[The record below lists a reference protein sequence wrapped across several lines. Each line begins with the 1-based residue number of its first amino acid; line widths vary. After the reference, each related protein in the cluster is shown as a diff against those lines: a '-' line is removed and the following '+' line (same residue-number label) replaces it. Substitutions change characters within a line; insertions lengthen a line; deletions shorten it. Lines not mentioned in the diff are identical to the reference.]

1 MKTDFFVIKS
11 ETKEKFLSEMQS
23 ALAEALKTVTTA
35 PEKESACAYF
45 AVAVLKGQNGE
56 EYYNILALAEEKEF
70 KNALGGSLIAL
81 AELGLKEAPD
91 NVQSLFKMNDAEKA
105 LEKAFSVKAPEPA
118 LAPEEKTA
126 PAPEE
131 KQEEKEFSFLV
142 TFNDRTEKEFSAT
155 GVNDVKAY
163 EKVIQ
168 DIKENHAPL
177 YPVSVTAK
185 EV

>member
-1 MKTDFFVIKS
+1 MKTDFEVVKT
-11 ETKEKFLSEMQS
+11 ENKEKTLLEISKALSRGLHDVLDHEEKDRIKGFFAIMVVEQDYGTEYQV
-23 ALAEALKTVTTA
+23 LA
-35 PEKESACAYF
+35 
-45 AVAVLKGQNGE
+45 
-56 EYYNILALAEEKEF
+56 IAEEQELKHMV
-70 KNALGGSLIAL
+70 GGSLIAL
-81 AELGLKEAPD
+81 GELGIKEAPEE
-91 NVQSLFKMNDAEKA
+91 VSALFKLNDNEKA
-105 LEKAFSVKAPEPA
+105 LEKAFSVKASEPDPV
-118 LAPEEKTA
+118 PEEKTA

-155 GVNDVKAY
+155 GVNDVEAY

-177 YPVSVTAK
+177 YPISVTSK

>member
-1 MKTDFFVIKS
+1 MKTDFLVIKS
-11 ETKEKFLSEMQS
+11 ETKEKFLPEMQS
-23 ALAEALKTVTTA
+23 ALTEALKTISTA
-35 PEKESACAYF
+35 PDKESACAYF
-45 AVAVLKGQNGE
+45 AVAVLKDQNGE

-81 AELGLKEAPD
+81 GELGIKEAPEE
-91 NVQSLFKMNDAEKA
+91 VSALFKLNDNEKA
-105 LEKAFSVKAPEPA
+105 LEKAFSVK
-118 LAPEEKTA
+118 APEEKTA

-142 TFNDRTEKEFSAT
+142 TFNDRTEKEFSTT
-155 GVNDVKAY
+155 GVNDVEAY

-177 YPVSVTAK
+177 YPISVTAK